1 MGITR
6 VIILDENI
14 RMHGFRTRFE
24 CKTSVMTITT
34 ENFLEHVS
42 LCVSIDVVY
51 VDSIFENGAMT
62 HKTNINY

>member
-1 MGITR
+1 
-6 VIILDENI
+6 
-14 RMHGFRTRFE
+14 
-24 CKTSVMTITT
+24 MTITT
-34 ENFLEHVS
+34 ENFLEHIS